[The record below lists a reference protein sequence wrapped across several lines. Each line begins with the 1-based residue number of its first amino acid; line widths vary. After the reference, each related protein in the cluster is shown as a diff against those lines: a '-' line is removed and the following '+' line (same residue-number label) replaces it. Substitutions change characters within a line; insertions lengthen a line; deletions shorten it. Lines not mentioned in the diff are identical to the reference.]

1 MLDNE
6 TRTTTAQKI
15 TVTVPSDL
23 LALMDQH
30 VLPRQRSSFIA
41 EAIKEHLDRI
51 IDLEVF
57 EETAGAW
64 TEENHPDLR
73 TPEDIDRW
81 LTELR
86 STWTVERDQ

>member
-1 MLDNE
+1 MLDNDI
-6 TRTTTAQKI
+6 RTTTQKI
-15 TVTVPSDL
+15 TVSVPSDV
-23 LALMDQH
+23 LALMDQY
-30 VLPRQRSSFIA
+30 VLPRQRSSFIV

-86 STWTVERDQ
+86 KSWTIEQNQ

>member
-6 TRTTTAQKI
+6 IRTTTQKI
-15 TVTVPSDL
+15 TVSVPSDV
-23 LALMDQH
+23 LALMDQY
-30 VLPRQRSSFIA
+30 VLPRQRSSFIV
-41 EAIKEHLDRI
+41 EAIREHLDRI

-64 TEENHPDLR
+64 TEENHPDMR

-86 STWTVERDQ
+86 QSWTIEQGK

>member
-1 MLDNE
+1 MLDTD
-6 TRTTTAQKI
+6 TRTTTQKI
-15 TVTVPSDL
+15 TVSVPSDL

-30 VLPRQRSSFIA
+30 VLPRQRSAFIA
-41 EAIKEHLDRI
+41 EAIKEYLDRI

-57 EETAGAW
+57 EQTAGAW
-64 TEENHPDLR
+64 KEEDHPDLR

-86 STWTVERDQ
+86 NSWTIEEKR

>member
-6 TRTTTAQKI
+6 IRTTTQKI
-15 TVTVPSDL
+15 TVSVPSDV
-23 LALMDQH
+23 LALMDQY
-30 VLPRQRSSFIA
+30 VLPRQRSSFIV
-41 EAIKEHLDRI
+41 EAIREHLDRI

-64 TEENHPDLR
+64 TEENHPDMR

-86 STWTVERDQ
+86 QSWTIEQDK

>member
-6 TRTTTAQKI
+6 THTTTQKI
-15 TVTVPSDL
+15 TVTIPSEV
-23 LALMDQH
+23 LALMDQY
-30 VLPRQRSSFIA
+30 VLPRQRSSFIV

-51 IDLEVF
+51 IDLDVF
-57 EETAGAW
+57 EQTAGAW
-64 TEENHPDLR
+64 KEENHPNLR

-86 STWTVERDQ
+86 SSWTIEQNR

>member
-1 MLDNE
+1 MLDNKI
-6 TRTTTAQKI
+6 RTTTQKI
-15 TVTVPSDL
+15 TVSVPSDV
-23 LALMDQH
+23 LALMDQY
-30 VLPRQRSSFIA
+30 VLPRQRSSFIV
-41 EAIKEHLDRI
+41 EAIREHLDRI

-64 TEENHPDLR
+64 TEENHPDMR

-86 STWTVERDQ
+86 QSWTIEQGK

>member
-6 TRTTTAQKI
+6 IRTTTQKI
-15 TVTVPSDL
+15 TVSVPSDV
-23 LALMDQH
+23 LALMDQY
-30 VLPRQRSSFIA
+30 VLPRQRSSFIV
-41 EAIKEHLDRI
+41 EAIREHLDRI

-64 TEENHPDLR
+64 TEENHPDMR

-86 STWTVERDQ
+86 

>member
-6 TRTTTAQKI
+6 IRTTTQKI
-15 TVTVPSDL
+15 TVSVPSDV
-23 LALMDQH
+23 LALMDQY
-30 VLPRQRSSFIA
+30 VLPRQRSSFIV
-41 EAIKEHLDRI
+41 EAIREHLDRI

-64 TEENHPDLR
+64 TEENHPDMR

-81 LTELR
+81 LAELR
-86 STWTVERDQ
+86 QSWTIEQGK